1 VKVVVFN
8 NRALGFVEL
17 EMKAAGLLEFGT
29 DLQNPDFAALA
40 TAAGV
45 LGLKAD
51 TPEQVRPMLVDAL
64 RHNGPALV
72 DVAVSRQELA
82 MPPSLQKDQV
92 IGFSLYMVK
101 AVLNGHGDEV
111 LDLAK
116 VNLFR

>member
-1 VKVVVFN
+1 MKIVVFT

-51 TPEQVRPMLVDAL
+51 TPEQVRPMLVEAL
-64 RHNGPALV
+64 QHKGPALV

-82 MPPSLQKDQV
+82 MPPSLQQDQM
-92 IGFSLYMVK
+92 IGFSLYVIK
-101 AVLNGHGDEV
+101 AVLNGRGDEI

-116 VNLFR
+116 INLFR